1 MTIKQTIEA
10 IPALN
15 KLADTELDIKSA
27 YKVSKTL
34 SALKDEVEFFNLS
47 KQKIIEKYGN
57 VNDDGSVDYAPGKQA
72 EAQKEFSEL
81 INLEVQTKIEKIELS
96 AEGIKLTAN
105 DILALEP
112 FVTFKFDEQGD

>member
-1 MTIKQTIEA
+1 MVLRQVIEA

-27 YKVSKTL
+27 YKVSKIL

-81 INLEVQTKIEKIELS
+81 INLEVQTEIEKIELS

>member
-81 INLEVQTKIEKIELS
+81 INLEVQTEIEKIELS